1 MLGMSY
7 ATYEGIGTVLPVMEA
22 SDAKDN
28 FTLLIILALGTICSL
43 HIIFS
48 EVAYYAYGNEIRET
62 IFILQMP
69 IEHPIIITV
78 IFLFLIVVAFSYPV
92 TVFVV
97 N

>member
-28 FTLLIILALGTICSL
+28 FTLLIILALATICSL

-48 EVAYYAYGNEIRET
+48 EVAYYAYGNEIKET
-62 IFILQMP
+62 IFIL
-69 IEHPIIITV
+69 
-78 IFLFLIVVAFSYPV
+78 
-92 TVFVV
+92 
-97 N
+97 